1 VAVAEG
7 NRRRAEA
14 FGRCSEPRL
23 AVRGTRGEA
32 GRGTEV
38 ALGRVAH
45 GVGIERLVLGIV
57 ELVAQQQGI
66 GVARPR
72 MVVWVDP
79 GPRIHV
85 REERAR

>member
-1 VAVAEG
+1 VPVAEG
-7 NRRRAEA
+7 NRRAEA

-23 AVRGTRGEA
+23 AVRGKRGEA

-66 GVARPR
+66 GVARR
-72 MVVWVDP
+72 MVVWLDP

-85 REERAR
+85 REQGAR